1 LSAPVFSAD
10 GDIAPNITLSSKF
23 EKGWKAQEKEGF
35 GKSVR
40 DTVRGPVP
48 MRPQI
53 QKATQQLTG
62 EINRLDQAMNRLK
75 QRETSIFKKTV
86 TAVQAHDQE
95 SSKAYSNEL
104 AEVRKMEK
112 IVTSSK
118 IALEQITTRLQT
130 VTDIGDF
137 AATIAPAIG
146 VIRNVRATLGEA
158 MPDAQGALG
167 EIGAQLT
174 AIMGDVGQIT
184 GTTFYQAENSDE
196 ANKILAE
203 ATAIAEKRM
212 ADSLPEV
219 PNTSGES
226 IFTSG

>member
-1 LSAPVFSAD
+1 MSAFA
-10 GDIAPNITLSSKF
+10 NITADITMSSSKF
-23 EKGWKAQEKEGF
+23 EKGWKAQEKEPF
-35 GKSVR
+35 GKQVR
-40 DTVRGPVP
+40 ETIRGPLP
-48 MRPQI
+48 IRPQV

-75 QRETSIFKKTV
+75 QRESSIFKKTV

-104 AEVRKMEK
+104 SEVRKMEK
-112 IVTSSK
+112 IVTQSK

-146 VIRNVRATLGEA
+146 VIKNVRTSLGEA

-167 EIGAQLT
+167 EIGAQLNS
-174 AIMGDVGQIT
+174 IMVDVGQIT
-184 GTTFYQAENSDE
+184 GTTFYQAENSEE

-203 ATAIAEKRM
+203 ASAIAEKRM
-212 ADSLPEV
+212 AESLPEV
-219 PNTSGES
+219 PNSTGQS
-226 IFTSG
+226 IFTSE

>member
-1 LSAPVFSAD
+1 MSAGAV
-10 GDIAPNITLSSKF
+10 ITEEFTMSSKF
-23 EKGWKAQEKEGF
+23 EKGWKAQEKESF
-35 GKSVR
+35 GKQVR
-40 DTVRGPVP
+40 DTVRGPQP

-104 AEVRKMEK
+104 SEVRKMEK
-112 IVTSSK
+112 IVTQSK

-146 VIRNVRATLGEA
+146 VIKNVRATLGEA
-158 MPDAQGALG
+158 MPDAQGELG
-167 EIGAQLT
+167 QIGAQLNT
-174 AIMGDVGQIT
+174 VRVDVGQIT
-184 GTTFYQAENSDE
+184 GTTFYQAENSEE

-203 ATAIAEKRM
+203 ASAIAEKRM
-212 ADSLPEV
+212 AENLPEV
-219 PNTSGES
+219 PNTAQS
-226 IFTSG
+226 IFTSE

>member
-1 LSAPVFSAD
+1 MTEFAN
-10 GDIAPNITLSSKF
+10 IAPDITMSSRF
-23 EKGWKAQEKEGF
+23 EKGWKAQEKESF
-35 GKSVR
+35 GKQVR
-40 DTVRGPVP
+40 ETVRGPQP

-104 AEVRKMEK
+104 SEVRKMEK
-112 IVTSSK
+112 IVTQSK

-146 VIRNVRATLGEA
+146 VIKNVRATLGEA

-167 EIGAQLT
+167 EIGAQLNS
-174 AIMGDVGQIT
+174 IMVDVGQIT
-184 GTTFYQAENSDE
+184 GTTFYQAENSEE

-203 ATAIAEKRM
+203 ASAIAEKRM
-212 ADSLPEV
+212 AESLPEV
-219 PNTSGES
+219 PNTSSQS
-226 IFTSG
+226 IFTSE